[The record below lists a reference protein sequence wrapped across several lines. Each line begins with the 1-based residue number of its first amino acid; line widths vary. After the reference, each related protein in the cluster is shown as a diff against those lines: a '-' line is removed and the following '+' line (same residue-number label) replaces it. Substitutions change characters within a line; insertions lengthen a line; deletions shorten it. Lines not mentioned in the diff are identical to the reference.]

1 MADVAEAQAPSQP
14 AEPELPPKMA
24 STDFS
29 TSSNS
34 IVENDSIISNRKT
47 AFAHPS
53 KSTTIPTAPE
63 LTTEQ
68 ETKYNS
74 LHNTVSSWT
83 SLPNTSATNASS
95 SPLTE
100 AEQMWLSRECILRYL
115 RATTWNVAQ
124 SAQRLRATLIW
135 RREYGLY
142 TKLTAEYVQVENETG
157 KQWILGYDNAGR
169 PCHYLN
175 PSRQNTEKSD
185 RQIEHLVFMM
195 ERAIDLM
202 PPGQETLA
210 LLMNFAET
218 SRGQGATLQQGR
230 QTMYVLQHHYPERL
244 GKALLMNLP
253 WHISAFMKLVFPFID
268 PRTKEKIVFNEDMR
282 KYVPPE
288 QLRRSH
294 GGDVEFE
301 YEHGVY
307 WLSLIKLA
315 EERRRLQHERWVNGG
330 KMIGEY
336 ELYMKGGQ
344 DESLCSTM
352 NVANEE
358 LAEKTA
364 GISLDGKQAETAMT
378 ANGEGKKANENAS
391 RVDAAVSE
399 I

>member
-1 MADVAEAQAPSQP
+1 M
-14 AEPELPPKMA
+14 
-24 STDFS
+24 
-29 TSSNS
+29 
-34 IVENDSIISNRKT
+34 
-47 AFAHPS
+47 
-53 KSTTIPTAPE
+53 
-63 LTTEQ
+63 
-68 ETKYNS
+68 
-74 LHNTVSSWT
+74 
-83 SLPNTSATNASS
+83 
-95 SPLTE
+95 
-100 AEQMWLSRECILRYL
+100 
-115 RATTWNVAQ
+115 
-124 SAQRLRATLIW
+124 
-135 RREYGLY
+135 
-142 TKLTAEYVQVENETG
+142 
-157 KQWILGYDNAGR
+157 
-169 PCHYLN
+169 
-175 PSRQNTEKSD
+175 
-185 RQIEHLVFMM
+185 
-195 ERAIDLM
+195 
-202 PPGQETLA
+202 
-210 LLMNFAET
+210 
-218 SRGQGATLQQGR
+218 
-230 QTMYVLQHHYPERL
+230 
-244 GKALLMNLP
+244 P